1 MQLKGVL
8 VYPLLAYGLGVA
20 VDAPQPNGRVFVVLQ
35 FSDLPQKLADGKNG
49 APDLPAFFLFFSIF
63 IHCLIII

>member
-35 FSDLPQKLADGKNG
+35 FPDLPQELADGKNG
-49 APDLPAFFLFFSIF
+49 APFLTAPMLFPVF
-63 IHCLIII
+63 IHRLIII